1 LIWFNSRP
9 TKKSWTTIDKMA
21 RLKIELPPK
30 PISSFHIPVRITD
43 INYGNHV
50 GNNSIVEIVHEARVQ
65 FLKQYNFSE
74 LDVAGTSLIMS
85 ELSVEFKNESFYN
98 DLLEVKIFSGEISR
112 VGFELFYEI
121 SVKRNNEASVIIAL
135 AKTGMVCY
143 NYRIKKIEAVPEEL
157 KSILYGN

>member
-1 LIWFNSRP
+1 
-9 TKKSWTTIDKMA
+9 MA
-21 RLKIELPPK
+21 RLKIELPSK

-85 ELSVEFKNESFYN
+85 ELCVEFKNESSYN
-98 DLLEVKIFSGEISR
+98 DLLEVKIFAGELSR

-121 SVKRNNEASVIIAL
+121 SVKRNEAFVVIAL

-143 NYRIKKIEAVPEEL
+143 NYKIKKIEAVPDEL
-157 KSILYGN
+157 KSILSAN

>member
-1 LIWFNSRP
+1 
-9 TKKSWTTIDKMA
+9 MA
-21 RLKIELPPK
+21 RLKIELPSK

-85 ELSVEFKNESFYN
+85 ELCVEFKNESFYN
-98 DLLEVKIFSGEISR
+98 DLLEVKIFAGELSR

-121 SVKRNNEASVIIAL
+121 SVKRNETSVIIAL

-143 NYRIKKIEAVPEEL
+143 NYKIKKVEAVPDEL
-157 KSILYGN
+157 KSILSAN